1 MFSSPFGLLFC
12 YNQVRS
18 ILFYMCNFR
27 LANKYSKTVQTEVRE
42 YTIVVLPEPELGKLR
57 KKVQDHRGQSNTCFR
72 KVTQHVDYSTSG
84 TNGLNTNATLFR
96 VNNDNL
102 SKNLNTELIILYLF
116 FIQTFLETT
125 FCHLHLHQDQV
136 LYEQNNKCFLLL

>member
-1 MFSSPFGLLFC
+1 MKYLGMYSIDGTTFQYISKVKISNKIFKFRMFSSTFGLLFC

-57 KKVQDHRGQSNTCFR
+57 KKV
-72 KVTQHVDYSTSG
+72 
-84 TNGLNTNATLFR
+84 
-96 VNNDNL
+96 
-102 SKNLNTELIILYLF
+102 
-116 FIQTFLETT
+116 
-125 FCHLHLHQDQV
+125 
-136 LYEQNNKCFLLL
+136 